1 VTVRVRRARADDVP
15 GLLGLFHEL
24 DRLQRDWRVFT
35 PRPGVSDGVVESYRD
50 ALERSDVLVA
60 VAEDAGEIVGL
71 AFAEPRTPSR
81 FSDERSLEVSG
92 VVVRVDRRREGIGH
106 LLMREAVR
114 FAREHGIAWVTLK
127 TFSPNRAAMEFWE
140 GMGFTPRVVELAV
153 PVDDL
158 GKRVA
163 SD

>member
-1 VTVRVRRARADDVP
+1 VSVRVRRARADDLP
-15 GLLGLFHEL
+15 DLLSLFREL

-35 PRPGVSDGVVESYRD
+35 PRPGVSDAVVDSYRD
-50 ALERSDVLVA
+50 ALGRPDELVA
-60 VAEDAGEIVGL
+60 VAEDDGDIVGM
-71 AFAEPRTPSR
+71 AIARPRTPSR

-114 FAREHGIAWVTLK
+114 FAHELGISWVTLK
-127 TFSPNRAAMEFWE
+127 TFSPNREAMEFWE
-140 GMGFTPRVVELAV
+140 GLGFTPRVVELAV

-158 GKRVA
+158 RKRVV

>member
-1 VTVRVRRARADDVP
+1 VSVRVRRARADDLP
-15 GLLGLFHEL
+15 DLLSLFREL

-35 PRPGVSDGVVESYRD
+35 PRPGVSDAVVESYRD
-50 ALERSDVLVA
+50 ALGRPDVLVA
-60 VAEDAGEIVGL
+60 VAEDDGEVVGM
-71 AFAEPRTPSR
+71 AFAKPRTPSR

-106 LLMREAVR
+106 LLMREAIR
-114 FAREHGIAWVTLK
+114 FAHELGISWITVK
-127 TFSPNRAAMEFWE
+127 TFSPNRAALEFWE
-140 GMGFTPRVVELAV
+140 GLGFTPRVVELAV

-158 GKRVA
+158 RKRVA